1 MLSRNLTLSAFFRV
15 AILAYKIRGVRLQTS
30 ISILKGTRKREFA
43 NKHNDTRI
51 EDVDLIDQPG
61 ATFSMI
67 LKVNISLQ
75 MTVT

>member
-43 NKHNDTRI
+43 NLTSTMTALSKTSI
-51 EDVDLIDQPG
+51 LLISPERL
-61 ATFSMI
+61 FR
-67 LKVNISLQ
+67 
-75 MTVT
+75 

>member
-43 NKHNDTRI
+43 NLTSTMTPLSKT
-51 EDVDLIDQPG
+51 
-61 ATFSMI
+61 SI
-67 LKVNISLQ
+67 L
-75 MTVT
+75 

>member
-43 NKHNDTRI
+43 
-51 EDVDLIDQPG
+51 DLTSTMTPVSK
-61 ATFSMI
+61 TSI
-67 LKVNISLQ
+67 L
-75 MTVT
+75 